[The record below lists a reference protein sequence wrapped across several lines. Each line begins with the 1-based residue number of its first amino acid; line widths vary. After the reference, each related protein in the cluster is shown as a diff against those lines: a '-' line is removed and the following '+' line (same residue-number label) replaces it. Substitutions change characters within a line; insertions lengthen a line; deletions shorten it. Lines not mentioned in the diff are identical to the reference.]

1 MICSFYFKGF
11 LAWYLFSEDG
21 KKLSDLSGFAI
32 SSWIFSG
39 CGKVAVMSV
48 FPYNIPSPLHP

>member
-1 MICSFYFKGF
+1 MQLCSLNVLMICSFYFKGF

-21 KKLSDLSGFAI
+21 KKLSDLSGFAV

-39 CGKVAVMSV
+39 CGEVAVSV
-48 FPYNIPSPLHP
+48 SL